1 MTYSCAIF
9 KDLDGD
15 LRPRVHRTRS
25 AKQLLNW
32 NGMKEELVEPR
43 SIHQPPTILDSP
55 PPSSKAVIENKLRDS
70 VCGGERDD
78 AGDTK
83 EDLHAAQLR
92 KLDHIIARAQIKPG
106 MRVLEIGSGWGS
118 LACRIAS
125 TIPRSKV
132 DTITLSVH
140 QQALARARIRK
151 HSHLRSHDLGTDAEG
166 LEKRIEVH
174 LMDYRAMP
182 AEWEGA
188 FDRVVSVEMLEA
200 VGVEFLEEYWRVVDW
215 ALKKGVGTDAVGVVQ
230 CITIPEARE

>member
-25 AKQLLNW
+25 AKQLLNG
-32 NGMKEELVEPR
+32 NGIKEELIETK

-55 PPSSKAVIENKLRDS
+55 PPSSKAVIENKF
-70 VCGGERDD
+70 VGGGEGDD
-78 AGDTK
+78 AGDA
-83 EDLHAAQLR
+83 EDLYAAQLR

-125 TIPRSKV
+125 TIPRTKV

-140 QQALARARIRK
+140 QQELARARIRK
-151 HSHLRSHDLGTDAEG
+151 HSLVCSHDLQMNGTDAES

-215 ALKKGVGTDAVGVVQ
+215 ALKKGVGVDAVGVVQ

>member
-25 AKQLLNW
+25 AKQLLNG
-32 NGMKEELVEPR
+32 NGIKEELIETK

-55 PPSSKAVIENKLRDS
+55 PPSSKAVIENKF
-70 VCGGERDD
+70 VGGGEIDD
-78 AGDTK
+78 AGDAE
-83 EDLHAAQLR
+83 EDLYAAQLR

-125 TIPRSKV
+125 TIPCTKV

-140 QQALARARIRK
+140 QQELARARIRK
-151 HSHLRSHDLGTDAEG
+151 YSHLRSHDLGTDADE

-230 CITIPEARE
+230 CITIPEASE